1 MALDEELLKEIDELK
16 QAVKAQGMMLQML
29 LQGGIE
35 QNKRLDTLGSFITTT
50 SKLASLA
57 ADMITAHLDALKEA
71 KETVAK
77 AREAVLPPP
86 PPPEKRQRAPEVA

>member
-1 MALDEELLKEIDELK
+1 VQSVHAAHE
-16 QAVKAQGMMLQML
+16 A
-29 LQGGIE
+29 GIRFGNPE
-35 QNKRLDTLGSFITTT
+35 VISSVVICTVPNE
-50 SKLASLA
+50 A
-57 ADMITAHLDALKEA
+57 ALKEA